1 MKPYFLSMIY
11 CIHAMQKSS
20 SLLCNDDYE
29 IKAEETDDRLKLRL
43 FPKAEM
49 EISSF
54 SLTFDYDYIKYNR
67 IFVNGYQSWT
77 DSREYHPDEMM
88 TVVNKLV
95 RKKILNSPASRG
107 SDMHF
112 VPAETEKGIFHGY
125 SYSYIRN
132 GINIDLIGS
141 VSERSGYTVI
151 FFDTNKNTVTV
162 KKDLEG
168 VKFSESAEL
177 LDLVWIKDEYN
188 AAFDRYFEYMQIPP
202 IEKKLHS
209 GYTTWY
215 NYYGNVTEK
224 IVKRDL
230 QSLVNLPE
238 RVDIFQI
245 DDGYQSAIGDWL
257 IVNKKFPSGMKA
269 CADAVHEKRM
279 KAGLWLA
286 PFAVTP
292 NSKVFK
298 EHNDWLV
305 KDDCGQPLC
314 VGHNWGG
321 FYALDIYDKGAREY
335 IKHFFDVVLN
345 EWGYDMVKLDFL
357 YACCTKP
364 IHNKTRGQIMCDAM
378 DFIRECVGD
387 KLILGCGV
395 PMAPA
400 FGKVDFCRIGA
411 DMGLDWRR
419 NPYTTRE
426 DVSTP
431 NAIYNTVFRRH
442 LDGRAFLND
451 PDVFLLRD
459 NNMFMSYKKRKL
471 IAKIN
476 HIFGNLLFTSD
487 NVDRY
492 NDSKI
497 NAFLAAVDKNKE
509 TFISA
514 EMTKKR
520 DMTIVYEE
528 NGKRHTLCFNVENGR
543 IKRND

>member
-1 MKPYFLSMIY
+1 MKPYFLSVTY
-11 CIHAMQKSS
+11 RVNSTQKTS
-20 SLLCNDDYE
+20 SLMCNADYE
-29 IKAEETDDRLKLRL
+29 IKAEKTNERLKLTL
-43 FPKAEM
+43 IPKEEI

-54 SLTFDYDYIKYNR
+54 SLTFNYGYTKNNR
-67 IFVNGYQSWT
+67 IFINGYQSWT
-77 DSREYHPDEMM
+77 DSREYHIDEMM
-88 TVVNKLV
+88 TVIHKFV
-95 RKKILNSPASRG
+95 RKKIFNSPSSMG
-107 SDMHF
+107 SDMHI
-112 VPAETEKGIFHGY
+112 VPQDTKKGTFHGF
-125 SYSYIRN
+125 SYSYIRSGN
-132 GINIDLIGS
+132 TIDLIGS
-141 VSERSGYTVI
+141 VSERSGYTII
-151 FFDTNKNTVTV
+151 FFDTNENTVTV
-162 KKDLEG
+162 KKDLKG
-168 VKFSESAEL
+168 VKFNEPAEL
-177 LDLVWIKDEYN
+177 LDMVWLNDEYDL
-188 AAFDRYFEYMQIPP
+188 AFDKYFKYMQIPP
-202 IEKKLHS
+202 VEKKLHS

-230 QSLVNLPE
+230 QSLVKMPE
-238 RVDIFQI
+238 KVDIFQI

-257 IVNKKFPSGMKA
+257 IINDKFPSGMKA
-269 CADAVHEKRM
+269 CADEIHKNGL

-286 PFAVTP
+286 PFAAVPSSEVYKKHT
-292 NSKVFK
+292 
-298 EHNDWLV
+298 DWLV
-305 KDDCGQPLC
+305 KDDSGNPLC

-321 FYALDIYDKGAREY
+321 FYALDIYNDEARAY

-357 YACCTKP
+357 YACCTRP
-364 IHNKTRGQIMCDAM
+364 IHNKTRGQIMCEAM

-395 PMAPA
+395 PLAPA

-419 NPYTTRE
+419 NPFTTRE

-487 NVDRY
+487 NVDKY
-492 NDSKI
+492 NEEKI
-497 NAFLAAVDKNKE
+497 KAFSDAVNKNKE
-509 TFISA
+509 KFISA
-514 EMTKKR
+514 EMTKR
-520 DMTIVYEE
+520 RQMTIVYEE
-528 NGKRHTLCFNVENGR
+528 KGKRHTMCFNVENGI

>member
-1 MKPYFLSMIY
+1 MKPYFLSVVY
-11 CIHAMQKSS
+11 RVNDRQKAS

-29 IKAEETDDRLKLRL
+29 IKALETDDRLKLRL

-49 EISSF
+49 EITSF
-54 SLTFDYDYIKYNR
+54 TLTFDYDYIKYNR

-95 RKKILNSPASRG
+95 RKKIMDSPSSRG

-112 VPAETEKGIFHGY
+112 VPAETKRGTFHGY

-162 KKDLEG
+162 KKDLDG
-168 VKFSESAEL
+168 VKFAEPAEV
-177 LDLVWIKDEYN
+177 LDLVWIKAEYN
-188 AAFDRYFEYMQIPP
+188 TAFDRYFEYMQIPP
-202 IEKKLHS
+202 VEKKLSS

-215 NYYGNVTEK
+215 NYYGSVTEE

-230 QSLVNLPE
+230 QSLVKLPE
-238 RVDIFQI
+238 KVDIFQI

-257 IVNKKFPSGMKA
+257 IVNEKFPSGMKA
-269 CADAVHEKRM
+269 CADAVHEKGL

-286 PFAVTP
+286 PFAATP
-292 NSKVFK
+292 DSKVFK

-305 KDDCGQPLC
+305 RDDYGQPLC

-321 FYALDIYDKGAREY
+321 FYSLDIYDEGAREY
-335 IKHFFDVVLN
+335 IRNFFDVVLN

-400 FGKVDFCRIGA
+400 FGKVNFCRIGA
-411 DMGLDWRR
+411 DMGLDWKR

-459 NNMFMSYKKRKL
+459 NNMFMSFKKRKL

-487 NVDRY
+487 NVDKY
-492 NDSKI
+492 NDKKI
-497 NAFLAAVDKNKE
+497 DAFLAAIDKNKE
-509 TFISA
+509 RFISA

-520 DMTIVYEE
+520 DLTIVYEE
-528 NGKRHTLCFNVENGR
+528 NDQRHTLCFNVENGK
-543 IKRND
+543 IKIND

>member
-1 MKPYFLSMIY
+1 MKKYSLFINYSVKG
-11 CIHAMQKSS
+11 QVKSNHS
-20 SLLCNDDYE
+20 RFTEDYE
-29 IKAEETDDRLKLRL
+29 IKAEEDNERLKLTL
-43 FPKAEM
+43 HPKAEM
-49 EISSF
+49 EIQSFELSF
-54 SLTFDYDYIKYNR
+54 SYEYQKSDR

-95 RKKILNSPASRG
+95 RKKIFNSPPSMG
-107 SDMHF
+107 SDMHI
-112 VPAETEKGIFHGY
+112 VPQETKKGTFHGF

-132 GINIDLIGS
+132 GNSIVLIGS
-141 VSERSGYTVI
+141 VSERSGYTII
-151 FFDTNKNTVTV
+151 FFDTNTNTVTI

-168 VKFSESAEL
+168 VKFREPAEL
-177 LDLVWIKDEYN
+177 LDLAWIKDEYN

-238 RVDIFQI
+238 KVDIFQI

-257 IVNKKFPSGMKA
+257 IVNEKFPSGMKA
-269 CADAVHEKRM
+269 CADAVHEKGL

-286 PFAVTP
+286 PFAAAP
-292 NSKVFK
+292 NSRVFR

-305 KDDCGQPLC
+305 KDDSGNPLC

-321 FYALDIYDKGAREY
+321 FYALDIYNEGARAY

-357 YACCTKP
+357 YACCTRP
-364 IHNKTRGQIMCDAM
+364 IHNKTRGQIMCEAM

-395 PMAPA
+395 PLAPA

-419 NPYTTRE
+419 NPFTTRE

-459 NNMFMSYKKRKL
+459 NNMFMSLKKRKL
-471 IAKIN
+471 IAKVN

-487 NVDRY
+487 NVEQYD
-492 NDSKI
+492 NDKI
-497 NAFLAAVDKNKE
+497 NAFLQAVDTNKE
-509 TFISA
+509 KFISA

-520 DMTIVYEE
+520 DLTIVYEDK
-528 NGKRHTLCFNVENGR
+528 GQKHTLCFNVENGR

>member
-1 MKPYFLSMIY
+1 MKPYFLSMTY
-11 CIHAMQKSS
+11 RIHAMQKSS

-95 RKKILNSPASRG
+95 SKKIFNSAPSMG
-107 SDMHF
+107 SDMHI
-112 VPAETEKGIFHGY
+112 VPQETKKGTFHGF

-168 VKFSESAEL
+168 VKFSEPAEL
-177 LDLVWIKDEYN
+177 FDLVWIKDEYN

-269 CADAVHEKRM
+269 CADAVHEKGM

-286 PFAVTP
+286 PFAATP

>member
-1 MKPYFLSMIY
+1 MRPYFLSMTY
-11 CIHAMQKSS
+11 RIHAMQKSS

-77 DSREYHPDEMM
+77 DSREYHPDEMI

-95 RKKILNSPASRG
+95 RKKIFNSPPSMG
-107 SDMHF
+107 SDMHI
-112 VPAETEKGIFHGY
+112 VPQETKKGTFHGF

-168 VKFSESAEL
+168 VKFSEPAEL

-188 AAFDRYFEYMQIPP
+188 AAFDRYFEYMKISP

-230 QSLVNLPE
+230 QSLVKLPE

-269 CADAVHEKRM
+269 CADAVHEKGM

-286 PFAVTP
+286 PFAATP

-364 IHNKTRGQIMCDAM
+364 IHNKTRGQIMCDAI

-395 PMAPA
+395 PLAPA